1 MKKIFMMTL
10 AAVAISLT
18 SCGNK
23 TNNTAAGESTD
34 NIEANATVKAA
45 VENTISVLA
54 KSMEAKD
61 AAALQQAVEEIKQ
74 ETAEFLANNP
84 EEAKEYLTQVQAFL
98 KENTK
103 NIKTA
108 LGENAIASAAVNA
121 LANTPADDII
131 YSLNNAL
138 NAKAT
143 EAAATGEAAV
153 ENAESK
159 AAEKV
164 NEAAEKAARK
174 VQDKTNEARDKA
186 VEEAKT
192 QTREAAKQAGKDLKK
207 ELGF

>member
-1 MKKIFMMTL
+1 MMTL

-23 TNNTAAGESTD
+23 TNNTTAGESTD

-45 VENTISVLA
+45 AENTISVLA

>member
-23 TNNTAAGESTD
+23 TNNTTAGESTD

-45 VENTISVLA
+45 AENTISVLA